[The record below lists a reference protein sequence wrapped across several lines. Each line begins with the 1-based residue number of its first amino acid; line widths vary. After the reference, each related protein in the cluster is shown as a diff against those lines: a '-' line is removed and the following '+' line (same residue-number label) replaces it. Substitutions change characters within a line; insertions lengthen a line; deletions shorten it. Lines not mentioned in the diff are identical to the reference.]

1 MPRCR
6 WTGNAADVLLRVW
19 IPLWWTWPMRMTFS
33 KTLHLSFLVRASL
46 RRERNETKNFG
57 ASIRLQDARPIP
69 EGHRDLLSFFEEA
82 VPSRTPIVGTA
93 TSTAGDGL
101 DSTDTTHIETRAQ
114 RSRPFPQRHNKAPR
128 SQEDSD
134 SYSCTRQRPFNCISF
149 SCTNKVFDKPYAISD
164 SACSLTNGDN
174 TNGSKS
180 RNDLQHD
187 SRETCLIPKELGMYL
202 KWPLGHKLHL
212 GLCNRLCTDTIPT
225 APSKGVDLP
234 PWGGAEPGL
243 RGPENVRQA
252 CNSIDSQ
259 QSSQQGLPLP
269 TVHCP
274 KERWGYTSHY
284 KPEKTKFICTDSPFQ
299 NGRYIY
305 AERPPKNRRLDDQSG
320 PEGRLLHG
328 THRML
333 HHRRLLRFKW
343 QGQTF
348 QFNCLP
354 FGLSSAPWVFT
365 KTTRPVIATLRT
377 LGLRIIIYI
386 DDILIMAETPTLA
399 REHTAGLIFLL
410 ENLGFIINF
419 PKSVLTPTQDLE
431 FLGFTIDSS
440 KLEIRLPGEKIKKVK
455 QEAKKLLNL
464 TEPQALDLSRLL
476 GKLNHASQAIPPAP
490 LFYRNLQ
497 QCLLQAL
504 RSGGEEYS
512 ATVNLTQDAQGELE
526 WWLNHLNRWNG
537 RFLLSREPDLT
548 IETDASTTGW
558 GALCQDVRTGGPWSK
573 TERQMHINC
582 LELLA
587 ATLAVKCFAKDKRNI
602 RIHLRMDNTTALNYI
617 NKLGGTVS
625 PELNRLTKDLWTWC
639 WRGKSPY
646 MPHT

>member
-1 MPRCR
+1 MQSQIVHALSQMGITPM
-6 WTGNAADVLLRVW
+6 AQRVAMTSSMIAGRLALFQKNW
-19 IPLWWTWPMRMTFS
+19 ECISNDPWVINCILGYAIDFAQTPYQQHPPKELTFPHEEELSLDSEVQKMLDKHAIQLIPSNQANKGFHSQLFTVPKKDGGT
-33 KTLHLSFLVRASL
+33 
-46 RRERNETKNFG
+46 
-57 ASIRLQDARPIP
+57 RPIINLKKLNSFVQTVHFKM
-69 EGHRDLLSFFEEA
+69 ESTYMLRDLLK
-82 VPSRTPIVGTA
+82 T
-93 TSTAGDGL
+93 GDWM
-101 DSTDTTHIETRAQ
+101 T
-114 RSRPFPQRHNKAPR
+114 K
-128 SQEDSD
+128 
-134 SYSCTRQRPFNCISF
+134 
-149 SCTNKVFDKPYAISD
+149 
-164 SACSLTNGDN
+164 
-174 TNGSKS
+174 
-180 RNDLQHD
+180 
-187 SRETCLIPKELGMYL
+187 
-202 KWPLGHKLHL
+202 
-212 GLCNRLCTDTIPT
+212 
-225 APSKGVDLP
+225 VDLKDAYFMVP
-234 PWGGAEPGL
+234 IA
-243 RGPENVRQA
+243 
-252 CNSIDSQ
+252 
-259 QSSQQGLPLP
+259 
-269 TVHCP
+269 
-274 KERWGYTSHY
+274 
-284 KPEKTKFICTDSPFQ
+284 
-299 NGRYIY
+299 
-305 AERPPKNRRLDDQSG
+305 
-320 PEGRLLHG
+320 
-328 THRML
+328 L

-419 PKSVLTPTQDLE
+419 PKLVLTPTQDLE

-464 TEPQALDLSRLL
+464 TEPQALVLSRLL
-476 GKLNHASQAIPPAP
+476 GKLNHTSQAIPPTP

-512 ATVNLTQDAQGELE
+512 ATVNLTQDARGELE

-573 TERQMHINC
+573 TERRMHINC